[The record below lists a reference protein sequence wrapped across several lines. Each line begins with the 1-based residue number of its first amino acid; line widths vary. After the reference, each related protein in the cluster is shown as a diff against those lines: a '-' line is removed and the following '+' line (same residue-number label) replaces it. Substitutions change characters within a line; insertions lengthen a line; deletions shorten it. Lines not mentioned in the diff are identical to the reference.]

1 MSFKLLSSIHV
12 ALYRLSG
19 SRIGARAF
27 GNSVLLLTV
36 IGRKTGKQRT
46 TPLLYFSD
54 GDNLL
59 VVASKGGHPK
69 HPRWYE
75 NLVANPDVM
84 VQIGHEK
91 MPMRAIT
98 ATEDEKSRLWPE
110 IVRSYKGYGE
120 YQRKTTRNIPVVIL
134 KKRQNE

>member
-46 TPLLYFSD
+46 TPLLYFRD

-110 IVRSYKGYGE
+110 IVRAYKGYAE
-120 YQRKTTRNIPVVIL
+120 YQRKTTRNIPIVIL
-134 KKRQNE
+134 KKR

>member
-1 MSFKLLSSIHV
+1 MSFKLLSSTHV

-19 SRIGARAF
+19 GRLGTRAF
-27 GNSVLLLTV
+27 GNSILLLTV
-36 IGRKTGKQRT
+36 KGRKTGKQRT
-46 TPLLYFSD
+46 TPLLYFRD
-54 GDNLL
+54 DDNLL

-69 HPRWYE
+69 HPEWYN
-75 NLVANPDVM
+75 NLVASPEVM

-91 MPMRAIT
+91 LPMRAAT

-110 IVRSYKGYGE
+110 IVRAYKGYGE

-134 KKRQNE
+134 KKR

>member
-1 MSFKLLSSIHV
+1 MSFKLLSSTHV

-19 SRIGARAF
+19 GRLGARAF

-36 IGRKTGKQRT
+36 KGRKTGKQRT
-46 TPLLYFSD
+46 TPLLYFRD
-54 GDNLL
+54 DDNLL

-69 HPRWYE
+69 HPEWYN
-75 NLVANPDVM
+75 NLVASPEVM

-91 MPMRAIT
+91 LPMRAAT

-110 IVRSYKGYGE
+110 IVRAYKSYGE

-134 KKRQNE
+134 KKR

>member
-1 MSFKLLSSIHV
+1 MSFRLLSSIHV

-19 SRIGARAF
+19 GRLGARAF

-36 IGRKTGKQRT
+36 MGHKTGKQRT
-46 TPLLYFSD
+46 TPLLYFKD
-54 GDNLL
+54 GNNLL

-69 HPRWYE
+69 HPVWYK

-84 VQIGHEK
+84 VQIGREK
-91 MPMRAIT
+91 IPMRAAT

-110 IVRSYKGYGE
+110 IVRAYKGYEE
-120 YQRKTTRNIPVVIL
+120 YQRKTTRNIPIVIL
-134 KKRQNE
+134 KKR

>member
-1 MSFKLLSSIHV
+1 MSFKLLSSTHV

-19 SRIGARAF
+19 GRLGTRAF
-27 GNSVLLLTV
+27 GNSILLLTV
-36 IGRKTGKQRT
+36 KGRKTGKQRT
-46 TPLLYFSD
+46 TPLLYFRNA
-54 GDNLL
+54 DNLL

-69 HPRWYE
+69 HPEWYN
-75 NLVANPDVM
+75 NLVASPEVM

-91 MPMRAIT
+91 LPMRAAT

-110 IVRSYKGYGE
+110 IVRAYKGYGE

-134 KKRQNE
+134 KKR

>member
-12 ALYRLSG
+12 ALYRLNG
-19 SRIGARAF
+19 GRIGARAF

-46 TPLLYFSD
+46 TPLLYFRD

-69 HPRWYE
+69 HPAWYE

-110 IVRSYKGYGE
+110 IVRAYNGYAE
-120 YQRKTTRNIPVVIL
+120 YQRKTTRNIPIVI
-134 KKRQNE
+134 